1 MFHRVLAVNIR
12 LAFILQQN
20 TPDGAPASGSAEVDD
35 RTLAKYMLYLLYLLI
50 FVLVFLF
57 ATYAILRASRRF
69 RKSLAKQKPEHTDAG
84 DVWAMHKLPKE
95 LETDDEDA
103 ASTGGNGA

>member
-1 MFHRVLAVNIR
+1 MFHCVLAGNIG

-20 TPDGAPASGSAEVDD
+20 APDGAPATESAETDA
-35 RTLAKYMLYLLYLLI
+35 RTLAFFLLYLLI
-50 FVLVFLF
+50 FVLVFLV

-84 DVWAMHKLPKE
+84 DVWAMHKLPE
-95 LETDDEDA
+95 DLEADDEDA
-103 ASTGGNGA
+103 ASAGGNGE

>member
-1 MFHRVLAVNIR
+1 MFHCVLAVNIE
-12 LAFILQQN
+12 LTFLLQQN
-20 TPDGAPASGSAEVDD
+20 APDGAPASESAETDA
-35 RTLAKYMLYLLYLLI
+35 RALAILLLYLLI

-69 RKSLAKQKPEHTDAG
+69 RESLAKQKPEHTDAG
-84 DVWAMHKLPKE
+84 DVWAMHKLPEE

-103 ASTGGNGA
+103 ASAGNGE